1 MCGRYQLEIS
11 MDDILNIID
20 VLGEVRERYQDEELS
35 SMTHERK
42 DIFPGSRS
50 IVMSREGLKKPTW
63 GFPLDKKL
71 VFNARSESVF
81 EKPMFRQGISQNRC
95 LVPANL
101 FYEWQ
106 GKEKIRH
113 EVRTPDSIMFMGGI
127 LRKYVEKDGS
137 VSERFTIITEASQD
151 EMLTIHPRTPL
162 IVSQKDIRSF
172 LDPKTPQEDIR
183 RILSTY
189 PEKLLITRDDRN
201 AQLSLF

>member
-20 VLGEVRERYQDEELS
+20 VLGEVRDRYQDEELS
-35 SMTHERK
+35 SMTHERR
-42 DIFPGSRS
+42 DIFPGTRS
-50 IVMSREGLKKPTW
+50 LIIGRDGLKKPTW

-81 EKPMFRQGISQNRC
+81 DKPMFRSGIMENRC

-106 GKEKIRH
+106 GKEKIKH
-113 EVRTPDSIMFMGGI
+113 EVRTEDEIMFMGGI
-127 LRKYVEKDGS
+127 LGKYVEKDGS
-137 VSERFTIITEASQD
+137 VSERFSIITEASQD
-151 EMLTIHPRTPL
+151 EMLSIHPRTPL
-162 IVSQKDIRSF
+162 IVSRKDIRSF
-172 LDPKTPQEDIR
+172 LDPKAPEEDIR

-189 PEKLLITRDDRN
+189 PERLLIRREDRN
-201 AQLSLF
+201 AQLSMF